1 MDLRLASAFSIQ
13 SGNIISQQP
22 HGKNSPVVWHK
33 PARNSYSP
41 SAGKHHK
48 RTQCVS
54 CHAHARAPAAAA
66 ASAPALA
73 QAQVAPS
80 FEPSVW
86 GDFFINYE
94 PPFQRSEEWMRERA
108 NKLKEDVRTLFTT
121 SKDILERMNLVDT
134 VQHLGIDHLF
144 EKEIEAA
151 LEDINEDEFASSNLH
166 DVALRFRLLRERGYW
181 VSPDVFNKFKGDD
194 GTFSKEIA
202 NDPKTLLSFYNAVH
216 LFIHGEPELEEA
228 ITFARHHLESVS
240 QHGGLKVPLADQIK
254 RALHLPLPRIHRRV
268 EMVSYIP
275 EYNKEDGFNPILL
288 ELAKLDFNI
297 LQRVHQKELKELSR
311 WWKDL
316 SAYMGLH
323 HIRDRVIENYTWS
336 YAVYHEEELSLSR
349 VMFAKI
355 VLLIALLDDT
365 YDVYAFTSIE
375 ECRLLNAAF
384 QGWDDSAA
392 SLVPEYLRKFY
403 EITLS
408 CFREFEDLIPS
419 NQRYLVAFAKTEFQK
434 LSSYYLEGA
443 EWAHR
448 KHKPSFSEQVTL
460 ATMTTATRPLAAG
473 LLLGLSEAVV
483 TKEAY
488 EWAVTSMDA
497 IISCGKTGRFMND
510 ISGFKLGSQNKAD
523 MPCSVE
529 TYINEYKVPVDVA
542 IAKIN
547 ELVEDEWKTTNQ
559 SRIDHRDVLP
569 VVQRLINITLAIPF
583 YYSDGKDG
591 FTFGEGLQEVLQKLY
606 VKPIPL

>member
-1 MDLRLASAFSIQ
+1 
-13 SGNIISQQP
+13 
-22 HGKNSPVVWHK
+22 
-33 PARNSYSP
+33 
-41 SAGKHHK
+41 
-48 RTQCVS
+48 
-54 CHAHARAPAAAA
+54 
-66 ASAPALA
+66 
-73 QAQVAPS
+73 
-80 FEPSVW
+80 
-86 GDFFINYE
+86 
-94 PPFQRSEEWMRERA
+94 MRERA
-108 NKLKEDVRTLFTT
+108 NKLKEHVRQLFAS
-121 SKDILERMNLVDT
+121 SKDILEKMKLVDT
-134 VQHLGIDHLF
+134 IQHLGIDHLF
-144 EKEIEAA
+144 ENEIQTA
-151 LEDINEDEFASSNLH
+151 LQEIHENEFATNNLH
-166 DVALRFRLLRERGYW
+166 DVALRFRLLRERGFW

-194 GTFSKEIA
+194 GSFSNELA
-202 NDPKTLLSFYNAVH
+202 NDPVTLLQLYNAAN

-228 ITFARHHLESVS
+228 ISFARRHLESIS
-240 QHGGLKVPLADQIK
+240 QHGAGLKSPLADQIK
-254 RALHLPLPRIHRRV
+254 RSLHIPLPRIHRRV
-268 EMVSYIP
+268 EMVSYVP
-275 EYNKEDGFNPILL
+275 EYDQEDGHDPLLL

-297 LQRVHQKELKELSR
+297 LQRVHQKELNELSR
-311 WWKDL
+311 WWKDV

-336 YAVYHEEELSLSR
+336 YAVYHEEELSLAR
-349 VMFAKI
+349 VIFAKI

-403 EITLS
+403 EITLR
-408 CFREFEDLIPS
+408 CFREFEDLVPS
-419 NQRYLVAFAKTEFQK
+419 NQRYLVAFSKTEFQK

-448 KHKPSFSEQVTL
+448 KHKPRFSEQVAL

-473 LLLGLSEAVV
+473 LMVGLGEGV
-483 TKEAY
+483 TTTAAY
-488 EWAVTSMDA
+488 QWAVASTDA

-529 TYINEYKVPVDVA
+529 TYMEEHRVSMEVA
-542 IAKIN
+542 IGKIN
-547 ELVEDEWKTTNQ
+547 ELVEEEWKTTNQ
-559 SRIDHRDVLP
+559 SRIDHRGVLP
-569 VVQRLINITLAIPF
+569 VVQRMINITLAIPF

-606 VKPIPL
+606 VKPMPL